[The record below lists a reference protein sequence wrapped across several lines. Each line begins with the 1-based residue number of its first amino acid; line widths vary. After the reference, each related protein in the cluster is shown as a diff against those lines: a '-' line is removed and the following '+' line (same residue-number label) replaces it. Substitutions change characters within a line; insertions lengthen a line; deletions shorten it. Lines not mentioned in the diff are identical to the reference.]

1 MFVECPQTN
10 YRLTTNCYRISVFQC
25 YDGVVH
31 FTLPVIFHVF
41 HLPVN
46 IDMIFIEGHELRTM
60 SAVMTA
66 RAEIEKRSQAYD
78 AFLHGAGDQRRPTVL
93 ITTC

>member
-41 HLPVN
+41 HLLVN

-66 RAEIEKRSQAYD
+66 RAEIEKRS
-78 AFLHGAGDQRRPTVL
+78 
-93 ITTC
+93 

>member
-1 MFVECPQTN
+1 MLIFQDDTALCLWNVPRPITGL
-10 YRLTTNCYRISVFQC
+10 RRTVIVFP
-25 YDGVVH
+25 YGVVH

-66 RAEIEKRSQAYD
+66 RAEIEKRS
-78 AFLHGAGDQRRPTVL
+78 
-93 ITTC
+93 